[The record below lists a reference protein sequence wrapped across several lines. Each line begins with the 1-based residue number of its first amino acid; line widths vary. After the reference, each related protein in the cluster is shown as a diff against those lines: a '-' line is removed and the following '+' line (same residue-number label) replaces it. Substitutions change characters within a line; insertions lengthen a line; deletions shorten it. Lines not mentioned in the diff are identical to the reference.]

1 MENQLAEKIADEIV
15 SLQKTWVQIVKEKR
29 GGQFEISDWRPMLQV
44 KNHLVPHRKQSKD
57 VFDLYVASANAGYN
71 VINSLTKYVFPEDEP
86 WLEHYQ
92 TTIVFEILYEFDK
105 NFKRAS
111 KKVAQAID
119 KFDDLIQEEIFSRFY
134 GRYGPT
140 WIVDYVPTPGSFSN
154 LYMRILDNVDIKSE
168 YKWAFINA
176 VSAARNTSYSVM
188 FGSKFLDTLNDN
200 NDIPAAINAEKE
212 IMKDMWLNPI
222 ETQVKIMKEV
232 GQKSFDYKK
241 CLEMFKEKIYEAT
254 VKAAK
259 AGVHYAN
266 LSLIPLWAAGDF
278 HHVSQT
284 TYNLC
289 KSDIEMA
296 ILESLTH
303 ALEDTIA
310 KAKREHK
317 LKNPYEIPA
326 SEVTAAGPAYIMRL
340 DGFTSEMINDLFIKR
355 FYNLLLENPKK
366 FRYEY
371 MNSQFVNFLKQGE
384 QYIEKPP
391 VGLGGQVYG
400 VKIDLSAIDGNEV
413 LRNPQRYAWPECPI
427 TARFAGLLRFADEPF
442 HLISDPLICLYATE
456 LIALAPGKPYLPF
469 LYCKQ
474 CASAKLLPYRC
485 KYCLVKRRV
494 PLKQKG

>member
-15 SLQKTWVQIVKEKR
+15 SLQRTWVQIVKEKR
-29 GGQFEISDWRPMLQV
+29 GGQFEVSDWRPMLQV
-44 KNHLVPHRKQSKD
+44 KNRLVPSRKQSKD
-57 VFDLYVASANAGYN
+57 VFDLYVVSANAGYS
-71 VINSLTKYVFPEDEP
+71 VISSLTEFVLPEDEP

-92 TTIVFEILYEFDK
+92 TTAVFEILYEFDK
-105 NFKRAS
+105 DFKRAS
-111 KKVAQAID
+111 VKVAQAID
-119 KFDDLIQEEIFSRFY
+119 KSHDLIQEEIFSRFY

-140 WIVDYVPTPGSFSN
+140 WIADYVPTPGSFSN
-154 LYMRILDNVDIKSE
+154 LYMRILNNVDIKTE

-188 FGSKFLDTLNDN
+188 FGSRFFDILDDN
-200 NDIPAAINAEKE
+200 KDIHEAISAEKE

-222 ETQVKIMKEV
+222 ETQVRIMKEI
-232 GQKSFDYKK
+232 GHKSFDYKK
-241 CLEMFKEKIYEAT
+241 CLEMFKEKIFKAT

-266 LSLIPLWAAGDF
+266 LSLIPLWSAGDF

-303 ALEDTIA
+303 ALENTIE
-310 KAKREHK
+310 KAKLKHK

-326 SEVTAAGPAYIMRL
+326 SEVTAAGAAYIMQL
-340 DGFTSEMINDLFIKR
+340 DGFTSEMLNDLFLKR
-355 FYNLLLENPKK
+355 FYNLLLKNPKK
-366 FRYEY
+366 FRYEC
-371 MNSQFVNFLKQGE
+371 MNGEFVNFLTRGE
-384 QYIEKPP
+384 HYIEKPP
-391 VGLGGQVYG
+391 VGLGGQIYG
-400 VKIDLSAIDGNEV
+400 ITIDLSAIDDNEV
-413 LRNPQRYAWPECPI
+413 LQNPQRYGWPECPI
-427 TARFAGLLRFADEPF
+427 TTRFAGLLRFADEPF

-456 LIALAPGKPYLPF
+456 LIALNPSEPYLPF

-474 CASAKLLPYRC
+474 CALAKLLPYRC
-485 KYCLVKRRV
+485 KYCLAKRRM
-494 PLKQKG
+494 PPKRKD